1 MQNYFHAVLGLLIIA
16 LAFYQVRTG
25 YKTEWPNTTGRGD
38 VSNGIDIVWYIW
50 VVVSFLS
57 CFLVIRPSHFAPQL
71 IPVLYFV
78 GLSFIPKQYR
88 QEAESRKGG
97 WAGTGQY
104 SESVDHIN
112 MSHVR
117 QDRFPG

>member
-50 VVVSFLS
+50 VVVSFSS
-57 CFLVIRPSHFAPQL
+57 CLLVIRPL
-71 IPVLYFV
+71 ISLLSLSQCYISWDCRSSRSSTAKRLRVGRGAGLGMVSTLRVL
-78 GLSFIPKQYR
+78 I
-88 QEAESRKGG
+88 
-97 WAGTGQY
+97 
-104 SESVDHIN
+104 I
-112 MSHVR
+112 
-117 QDRFPG
+117 